1 MFSGTRYHYIKPCLE
16 PIRVVFGFM
25 LVDIS
30 QDDGIKLQAFAGLG
44 VYDHNAA
51 LTEVREFLLARNKGP
66 DRWFVIV

>member
-16 PIRVVFGFM
+16 RMRVFGFM

-51 LTEVREFLLARNKGP
+51 LTEVR
-66 DRWFVIV
+66 